1 MAVATVSVMAR
12 EASREEAQAAQR
24 FEQLNERGRHPATVV
39 SHTRQ
44 RPVRSGARGTSRW
57 RDVRSVRRAFVASLV
72 FAPPKSFE
80 P

>member
-1 MAVATVSVMAR
+1 MGAVTVNVPAR
-12 EASREEAQAAQR
+12 VSNLEIEQAEKR
-24 FEQLNERGRHPATVV
+24 FEQLTEQVRRPATVV
-39 SHTRQ
+39 THTRQ

>member
-1 MAVATVSVMAR
+1 MAVATVSVPAR
-12 EASREEAQAAQR
+12 VTSLEMEQAEQR
-24 FEQLNERGRHPATVV
+24 FEQLTEQVKHPAKVV
-39 SHTRQ
+39 THTRQ
-44 RPVRSGARGTSRW
+44 RPVRAGARGTSRW